1 MRGFVYTG
9 NALDETTPP
18 VISGIWSEFMPKT
31 NLIWLLFILKT
42 LLKDKALNPDFTP
55 SRTAHPPIAMTSSP
69 AKRTPLI
76 PCQSKGNIR
85 KVVSV
90 KPKLESSDSKLKKPN
105 AQTKGDP
112 RSKPAFL
119 ADEQL
124 ERTYSTLEQDLSKR
138 LDTVL
143 ELLDLEHGRED
154 MCCAAD
160 LVAFAMDMGWLD
172 QHDFFLS

>member
-9 NALDETTPP
+9 NALDETIPP
-18 VISGIWSEFMPKT
+18 VISGIWSEFTPKT

-42 LLKDKALNPDFTP
+42 LRKDKALNPVFTP
-55 SRTAHPPIAMTSSP
+55 SRTAYPPIAMIGSP
-69 AKRTPLI
+69 AKRTPLT
-76 PCQSKGNIR
+76 PCLSKGNIR
-85 KVVSV
+85 KVALV
-90 KPKLESSDSKLKKPN
+90 KPKSECSDPKLEKPN
-105 AQTKGDP
+105 VQTKADP
-112 RSKPAFL
+112 RSKSASL

-124 ERTYSTLEQDLSKR
+124 ERIYSTLEQDLSRR